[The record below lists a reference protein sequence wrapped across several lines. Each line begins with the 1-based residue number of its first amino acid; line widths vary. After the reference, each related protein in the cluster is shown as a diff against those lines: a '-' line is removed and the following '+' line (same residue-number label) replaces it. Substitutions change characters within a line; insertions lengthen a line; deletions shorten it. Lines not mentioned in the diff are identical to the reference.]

1 MTGAWAIEAAM
12 RQVMAVVRY
21 NFRGFHRNPRVILSF
36 LLGLI
41 LSYLLSDRVI
51 QAAEGYRT
59 AMQAAEPFI
68 WTFGDTTAVLLASL
82 LLLLLFSDL
91 PKLNAATPYYL
102 VRITRRRWLAG
113 QFLYVGAATGL
124 YVLWIL
130 ASTML
135 LCIRYTFV
143 GNQWS
148 ETAALLGYSSLGES
162 LQVPATVKAMESISP
177 YGCMLQVIFLLLCYS
192 LTLSFLILL
201 GSLLFSG
208 GRGLLLGLAYSVY
221 GFLLDPKVLGKLL
234 GLEEW
239 EMYKVRVFVGWVSPL
254 NHGTYPSHNFGY
266 DLLPTVAESAAV
278 FGAVLALTALAALW
292 RLRRYNFMFLG
303 GR

>member
-1 MTGAWAIEAAM
+1 
-12 RQVMAVVRY
+12 MAVVRY
-21 NFRGFHRNPRVILSF
+21 NFRGFCRNPRVILTF
-36 LLGLI
+36 LLGLV

-51 QAAEGYRT
+51 RASEQYQVP
-59 AMQAAEPFI
+59 MQAAEPFI
-68 WTFGDTTAVLLASL
+68 WTFGDTTAVLLASM

-91 PKLNAATPYYL
+91 PKLSAASPYYL
-102 VRITRRRWLAG
+102 VRMTRKRWLAG

-124 YVLWIL
+124 YVLWIMG
-130 ASTML
+130 STLL
-135 LCIRYTFV
+135 LCVRYTFV
-143 GNQWS
+143 GDQWS
-148 ETAALLGYSSLGES
+148 ETAALLGYSSLGKT
-162 LQVPATVKAMESISP
+162 LQVPATVKAMESVSP

-208 GRGLLLGLAYSVY
+208 GKGILLGLFYSVY
-221 GFLLDPKVLGKLL
+221 GFLLDPKVLGKLM

-239 EMYKVRVFVGWVSPL
+239 EMYKVRVFTGWVSPL

-266 DLLPTVAESAAV
+266 DLLPTVGESAAV
-278 FGAVLALTALAALW
+278 FAAVLLAAALAALW